1 MVRDQVLV
9 AEFPWRTRYRSKG
22 ARRD

>member
-1 MVRDQVLV
+1 MVRDQVLA